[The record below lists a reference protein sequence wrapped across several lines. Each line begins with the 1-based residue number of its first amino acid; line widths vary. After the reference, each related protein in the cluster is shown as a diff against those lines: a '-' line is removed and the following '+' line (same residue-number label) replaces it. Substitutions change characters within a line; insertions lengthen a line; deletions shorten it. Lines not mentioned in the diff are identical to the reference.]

1 MNPQQQRRSPSV
13 NGGAGQWTVCGI
25 LLLATMLNYMDRMAL
40 NNMSVRITDELELTQ
55 ERYGDLEFAFGLAF
69 AAGSLCFGMLA
80 DRLSIRWLYP
90 AVVVAWSLVGLLTGL
105 AEGFGQMLAC
115 RTMLGFFE
123 AGHWPCALRTTQ
135 ALLAP
140 ERRMF
145 GNSLLQSGGAIGAI
159 VTPLVILALVG
170 TTQAAGAWRLPFLV
184 IGGCGAIWVVAWL
197 VLIGPEPAL
206 AGRAG
211 GTAADARGWS
221 AWWEACLGNR
231 RFWAL
236 VPFVVGINLTW
247 HLARAWLPKFLQQG
261 RGLSEMQSL
270 LFNSGYYVAADVGC
284 IAAGAAGVWLARSGM
299 SQFGARSLVATA
311 CSVTVGLA
319 TMAAVSAQGTWMYA
333 TVRLFRFAG
342 TLSRLE
348 QCGVEQIEV
357 GAIHVLPRRVKQ
369 RDRLVRASLPGKE
382 VAAGQSAL
390 SRNHGSL
397 RQGLVGGL
405 LRPSRVFHGSGLM
418 VRGCP
423 CHLAGRSPRPSMASG
438 PPPTA

>member
-1 MNPQQQRRSPSV
+1 MTEQQMRQ
-13 NGGAGQWTVCGI
+13 GGRGGDTGQWVVCGI

-40 NNMSVRITDELELTQ
+40 NNMSVRITDELRLTE

-90 AVVVAWSLVGLLTGL
+90 AVVVAWSLVGLLTGF
-105 AEGFGQMLAC
+105 AEGFWQMLVC
-115 RTMLGFFE
+115 RTLLGFFE

-170 TTQAAGAWRLPFLV
+170 NSQVPGAWRLPFIV

-197 VLIGPEPAL
+197 LLMGREPGL
-206 AGRAG
+206 AAKSDRDG
-211 GTAADARGWS
+211 GGISGWAAWC
-221 AWWEACLGNR
+221 EACLGNR

-236 VPFVVGINLTW
+236 VPFVIGINLTW

-261 RGLSEMQSL
+261 RGVSETESL

-284 IAAGAAGVWLARSGM
+284 IAAGAAGVWLAHRGL
-299 SQFGARSLVATA
+299 SQFGARSLVAVV
-311 CSVTVGLA
+311 CSLCVGTA
-319 TMAAVSAQGTWMYA
+319 TMAAVSTQGAWMYA
-333 TVRLFRFAG
+333 AL
-342 TLSRLE
+342 L
-348 QCGVEQIEV
+348 IV
-357 GAIHVLPRRVKQ
+357 GAGALGLFPCYYSLAQDVSPRHT
-369 RDRLVRASLPGKE
+369 GK
-382 VAAGQSAL
+382 AT
-390 SRNHGSL
+390 
-397 RQGLVGGL
+397 GL
-405 LRPSRVFHGSGLM
+405 LAALGWIVCSPFQKQFGKLIDRTGSFDLGFTLAAWVPAIAVVAFLVIWPRERRPAIPGESTHESR
-418 VRGCP
+418 
-423 CHLAGRSPRPSMASG
+423 
-438 PPPTA
+438 

>member
-311 CSVTVGLA
+311 CSVSVGLA

-333 TVRLFRFAG
+333 ALLV
-342 TLSRLE
+342 
-348 QCGVEQIEV
+348 V
-357 GAIHVLPRRVKQ
+357 GAGALGLFPCYYSLAQDVSPRHT
-369 RDRLVRASLPGKE
+369 GK
-382 VAAGQSAL
+382 AT
-390 SRNHGSL
+390 
-397 RQGLVGGL
+397 GL
-405 LRPSRVFHGSGLM
+405 LAAVGWIVCSPFQKEFGKLIDRTGSFDLGFTLAAWVPAIAVVAFLAIWPRERRPAALG
-418 VRGCP
+418 
-423 CHLAGRSPRPSMASG
+423 GRTDETG
-438 PPPTA
+438 